1 MAAEDINIAFGKH
14 LREIRSQLGLNQD
27 DVAAA
32 CGIDPTSISRLE
44 RGETNA
50 TLTTLFRLSKGLKI
64 PLPDLMDMEQFYLS
78 PYIEDD
84 MIADLQIQLQRL
96 TRQEQQFILDF
107 IKSFISLKNSSD
119 D

>member
-1 MAAEDINIAFGKH
+1 MAAENINIAFGKH

-64 PLPDLMDMEQFYLS
+64 PLPDLMDIDQFYQ
-78 PYIEDD
+78 PTHIEDD
-84 MIADLQIQLQRL
+84 LIEDLRMQLQRVNQ
-96 TRQEQQFILDF
+96 QEQQFILNF
-107 IKSFISLKNSSD
+107 IKSFVSLKNDSND
-119 D
+119 

>member
-14 LREIRSQLGLNQD
+14 LREIRSQLGMNQD
-27 DVAAA
+27 DVAAV

-64 PLPDLMDMEQFYLS
+64 PLPDLMDIDRFYQA
-78 PYIEDD
+78 PCIEED
-84 MIADLQIQLQRL
+84 MLEDLRMQLQRL
-96 TRQEQQFILDF
+96 SQQEQQFILNF
-107 IKSFISLKNSSD
+107 IKSFVSLKNSCD
-119 D
+119 E